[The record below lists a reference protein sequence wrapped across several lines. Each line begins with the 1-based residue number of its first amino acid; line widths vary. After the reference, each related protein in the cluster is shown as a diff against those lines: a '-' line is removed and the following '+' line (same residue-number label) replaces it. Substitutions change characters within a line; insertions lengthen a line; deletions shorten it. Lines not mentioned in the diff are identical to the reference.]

1 MITQEQEQERKGID
15 IHLPALTNMRKQNI
29 MWGGIFVW
37 SHLIPMGTTNISNEE
52 LSKVFKRSKQSIKG
66 YIRDLEDNGLVRRS
80 IINGKRYLTAQ
91 NTSKVIDPRLIV
103 TNPLF

>member
-1 MITQEQEQERKGID
+1 MITQEQERTGIN
-15 IHLPALTNMRKQNI
+15 IHDESLLNMSDLKISLQSKL
-29 MWGGIFVW
+29 VW
-37 SHLIPMGTTNISNEE
+37 FYLIPMGTTNISNEQ
-52 LSKVFKRSKQSIKG
+52 LSNYFKRSKQSIKG

>member
-1 MITQEQEQERKGID
+1 MITQEQERTSID
-15 IHLPALTNMRKQNI
+15 IHMESLLNMSDLKIGLQSK
-29 MWGGIFVW
+29 MVW
-37 SHLIPMGTTNISNEE
+37 FYLIPMGTTNISNEQ
-52 LSKVFKRSKQSIKG
+52 LSNHFKRSKQSIKG